1 LKAIYAIIV
10 LIIGYIIIAIIGWV
24 LRRALKHTKMDPL
37 VQSFLSRL
45 IVFVL
50 KLLLWTFIIGIIEL
64 DILSVSSLIAAVGV
78 AVGFTLSGLL
88 GNFISGCILLTKK
101 PFGVGDYV
109 VVAGTEGVVKTI
121 DLFMTVLT
129 TGDNKVVYVPNGTV
143 ASGTIVNVTAE
154 EKRRVDLTI
163 SIPYDADIEKATKV
177 LAKVCK
183 RNKLVLRDPE
193 TVIKCSE
200 LSESSVNLVCRPW
213 CKTSDYWTVR
223 WALLADI
230 KDALADAGIEV
241 PFPQLDVHLF
251 DGVKPEPK
259 ELDWSDDEDEADAVV
274 AKPEEV
280 KTKESAL
287 DKAKA
292 HVSNAANKAKSAL
305 KSLSPGSKKKKEEE
319 AAAAAAAAEAKKKA
333 EEEEDDDE
341 EEEEYEY
348 EYETEVTEEEEE
360 ETEEE
365 PEPDTKK
372 SKKSK
377 K

>member
-1 LKAIYAIIV
+1 MSSSPAP
-10 LIIGYIIIAIIGWV
+10 
-24 LRRALKHTKMDPL
+24 RAL
-37 VQSFLSRL
+37 SR
-45 IVFVL
+45 
-50 KLLLWTFIIGIIEL
+50 
-64 DILSVSSLIAAVGV
+64 
-78 AVGFTLSGLL
+78 
-88 GNFISGCILLTKK
+88 
-101 PFGVGDYV
+101 
-109 VVAGTEGVVKTI
+109 TI

-129 TGDNKVVYVPNGTV
+129 TGDNKVVFVPNGTV

-154 EKRRVDLTI
+154 EKRRIDLVI
-163 SIPYDADIEKATKV
+163 AIPYDADIEKATKV
-177 LAKVCK
+177 LTKVCK

-259 ELDWSDDEDEADAVV
+259 EIDFSDDEDEPEAAA
-274 AKPEEV
+274 AKPEDV
-280 KTKESAL
+280 KTKDSAL

-292 HVSNAANKAKSAL
+292 HVSNAANKAKSVL
-305 KSLSPGSKKKKEEE
+305 KSLGSGKKKKEEE
-319 AAAAAAAAEAKKKA
+319 AAAAAAAAAAAEAKKK
-333 EEEEDDDE
+333 EEEADDDDE
-341 EEEEYEY
+341 DDEEYEY
-348 EYETEVTEEEEE
+348 EYEEVDEDEEEDEA
-360 ETEEE
+360 TEEE
-365 PEPDTKK
+365 PEVVEEEVKK